1 MKKNTTKTTTKKN
14 DPNNGVTTKWLI
26 DLSKSIL
33 DNNWVD
39 KAELEIFYDGS
50 HTLDADG
57 KKRKSSCDLLSI
69 YFMDVNGDKWLA
81 EVFPNKRVALNLYGI
96 KVRIRDD
103 KVIMEK
109 TDNGYEFHHLEGFST
124 IDELKE
130 YLNLLPNN
138 PSNNYY
144 EKAEKARQGKSKNVE
159 ELMKLPEVIVAIDFL
174 MKRGYNIMEDSSD
187 YVKLQKMMTEVRF
200 ITENGSD
207 VHRYRLS
214 INDDGANKKETDLV
228 LILVG
233 KILKKYGYKRGD
245 NIFDI
250 NNMYNE
256 YADEWYKYFE

>member
-33 DNNWVD
+33 DNDWVD

-57 KKRKSSCDLLSI
+57 KKRKSSCDLLFI
-69 YFMDVNGDKWLA
+69 YFKDVNGDKWLA

-130 YLNLLPNN
+130 YLNILPNN

-144 EKAEKARQGKSKNVE
+144 EKAEKARQRKSKNVE

-174 MKRGYNIMEDSSD
+174 MKRGYYIMEESSD
-187 YVKLQKMMTEVRF
+187 YVKLQKMMTEVCF
-200 ITENGSD
+200 ITENHSD
-207 VHRYRLS
+207 VHRYRLC
-214 INDDGANKKETDLV
+214 IHDDGANKIETGLV
-228 LILVG
+228 FILVG
-233 KILKKYGYKRGD
+233 KILKKYGYKRGE
-245 NIFDI
+245 NILDK
-250 NNMYNE
+250 NNMYTE
-256 YADEWYKYFE
+256 SADEWYKYFE